1 MNETPES
8 FSYTGNELENFA
20 IAVNW
25 KEYWSS
31 QIEPYLGQDVLE
43 LGAGI
48 GATAR
53 ALNHRS
59 YRSWLGLEPD
69 ETMCE
74 VIESQ
79 LKQGGLPSTYQIRH
93 GTSTN
98 LAADERFDTMLY
110 IDVLEH
116 IEQDREELE
125 RVTPHLVDGGH
136 IIIVAPAHNFLFTDF
151 DKKIGHHRRYDK
163 GLLRAVVPADMYIRE
178 MRYLDSVGMLASLAN
193 KLILKSDTPKPA
205 QIKLWDSVMVKASRW
220 IDPLTF
226 HQIGKSIVCVL
237 QKKTSASRSST

>member
-1 MNETPES
+1 MNENPES

-25 KEYWSS
+25 KAYWSS
-31 QIEPYLGQDVLE
+31 QIEPYLGQDILE

-48 GATAR
+48 GATAK

-69 ETMCE
+69 NTMCE

-79 LKQGGLPSTYQIRH
+79 LHQGNLPATYQIRH
-93 GTSTN
+93 GTSTSLN
-98 LAADERFDTMLY
+98 ANERFDTVLY

-125 RVTPHLVDGGH
+125 RVSHHLVDGGH
-136 IIIVAPAHNFLFTDF
+136 IVIVAPAHNFLFTDF

-163 GLLRAVVPADMYIRE
+163 SLLRAIVPAGAHIRE

-193 KLILKSDTPKPA
+193 RLILKSDTPNRA
-205 QIKLWDSVMVKASRW
+205 QIKLWDSVMVRASRW

-237 QKKTSASRSST
+237 QKNTAASEIST

>member
-1 MNETPES
+1 MNENPES

-25 KEYWSS
+25 KAYWSS

-53 ALNHRS
+53 ALNHRR
-59 YRSWLGLEPD
+59 YRRWLGLEPD
-69 ETMCE
+69 KTMCE

-79 LKQGGLPSTYQIRH
+79 LGKGDLPSAYQIRH
-93 GTSTN
+93 GTSIN
-98 LAADERFDTMLY
+98 LDAHERFDTALY

-125 RVTPHLVDGGH
+125 RVNQHLVEDGH
-136 IIIVAPAHNFLFTDF
+136 IVIVAPAHNFLFTDF

-163 GLLRAVVPADMYIRE
+163 TLLRSIVPAGMDIRE

-193 KLILKSDTPKPA
+193 KLILKSDTPNRA
-205 QIKLWDSVMVKASRW
+205 QIQLWDSVMVRASRW
-220 IDPLTF
+220 VDPLLF
-226 HQIGKSIVCVL
+226 HQLGKSIVCIL
-237 QKKTSASRSST
+237 QKKTNAIEAAT